1 MKSLKTQIVAP
12 LLIALALT
20 TSACA
25 TQVAPA
31 VSAIPVAAATEPPQ
45 LKIVAT
51 DHHYMMPS
59 QIKAGYIN
67 MVMENAG
74 KEPHHAQFLRLND
87 NVTMEQFQIALQEG
101 VAAVMTVATLTGGP
115 SVIDPGMSQSVTL
128 NLAPGQYMLLCVIAG
143 ADGVPHLAKGM
154 VAPLTVIP
162 VEKEADQAVANA
174 APKADGQV
182 RLLDFSFALPQTIKA
197 GQQTWEIKNDGKQP
211 HEMTL
216 IKLAAGKTMADVA
229 AFMAHPAGAP
239 PFADVGG
246 MQGIMPG
253 DTAWLD
259 LNLEPGNYVALCHI
273 PDMASGEEHMHLGMI
288 MPFSVK

>member
-1 MKSLKTQIVAP
+1 MKSFKNQIVAP
-12 LLIALALT
+12 LLVALALT

-25 TQVAPA
+25 TPVAPA
-31 VSAIPVAAATEPPQ
+31 ISVVPAPAFESAM

-59 QIKAGYIN
+59 QIKAGYVN

-87 NVTMEQFQIALQEG
+87 GVTMEQFQAALQEG
-101 VAAVMTVATLTGGP
+101 IAAVMTVASLTGGP

-128 NLAPGQYMLLCVIAG
+128 NLTPGQYILLCVIPS

-154 VAPLTVIP
+154 LAPLTVTDGA
-162 VEKEADQAVANA
+162 KEGDIAAA
-174 APKADGQV
+174 APQADGRV
-182 RLLDFSFALPQTIKA
+182 RLLDFSFSLPQAINA
-197 GQQTWEIKNDGKQP
+197 GRQTWEIKNDGKQP

-216 IKLAAGKTMADVA
+216 IKLAPGKTMADIA
-229 AFMAHPAGAP
+229 AYMAQPAGAP

-253 DTAWLD
+253 ATAWLD

-288 MPFSVK
+288 MPFSVE

>member
-1 MKSLKTQIVAP
+1 MKSLTNQIVAP
-12 LLIALALT
+12 LLVALALS

-25 TQVAPA
+25 GQVAP
-31 VSAIPVAAATEPPQ
+31 VISAAPAVAAFQPPM

-51 DHHYMMPS
+51 DHHYEMPS
-59 QIKAGYIN
+59 QIKAGYVN

-87 NVTMEQFQIALQEG
+87 GVTMEQFQAALQQG
-101 VAAVMTVATLTGGP
+101 VPAVMAIAALTGGP
-115 SVIDPGMSQSVTL
+115 SVIDPGMRQSVTL
-128 NLAPGQYMLLCVIAG
+128 NLTPGQYMLLCVIAG

-154 VAPLTVIP
+154 VAPLTVTP
-162 VEKEADQAVANA
+162 ADGAEETAAA
-174 APKADGQV
+174 APKAAGQV
-182 RLLDFSFALPQTIKA
+182 RLLDFSFNLPQAIKA
-197 GQQTWEIKNDGKQP
+197 GRQTWEIKNDGKQP

-216 IKLAAGKTMADVA
+216 IKLAEGKTMADVHA
-229 AFMAHPAGAP
+229 YMAQPTGAP

-253 DTAWLD
+253 TSAWLD

-288 MPFSVK
+288 MPFSVE

>member
-1 MKSLKTQIVAP
+1 MISLKNQFIAP
-12 LLIALALT
+12 LLMALALT

-25 TQVAPA
+25 GQVAPA
-31 VSAIPVAAATEPPQ
+31 VSVAPAVAAAEPPV

-87 NVTMEQFQIALQEG
+87 GVTMEQFQAALQQG
-101 VAAVMTVATLTGGP
+101 VPAVLAIAALTGGP

-128 NLAPGQYMLLCVIAG
+128 NLTPGQYMLLCIIAG

-154 VAPLTVIP
+154 VAPLTVTA
-162 VEKEADQAVANA
+162 ADGAADTIA
-174 APKADGQV
+174 TAPKADGQV
-182 RLLDFSFALPQTIKA
+182 RLLDFSFSLPPAIKA
-197 GQQTWEIKNDGKQP
+197 GPHTWEIKNDGKQP

-216 IKLAAGKTMADVA
+216 IKLAPGKTMADVA
-229 AFMAHPAGAP
+229 AFMAQPAGAP

-253 DTAWLD
+253 AAAWLD

-288 MPFSVK
+288 MPFSVE

>member
-1 MKSLKTQIVAP
+1 MKSLKNQIVAP
-12 LLIALALT
+12 LLVALALT

-25 TQVAPA
+25 GQVAPA
-31 VSAIPVAAATEPPQ
+31 VSVVPAAAAVQPTL

-59 QIKAGYIN
+59 EIKAGYVN

-87 NVTMEQFQIALQEG
+87 GVSMEQFQAALQEG
-101 VAAVMTVATLTGGP
+101 IMAVMTVASLTGGP

-128 NLAPGQYMLLCVIAG
+128 NLVPGQYMLLCVIAG

-154 VAPLTVIP
+154 VAPLTVTP
-162 VEKEADQAVANA
+162 AENEAAA
-174 APKADGQV
+174 APKADGQA
-182 RLLDFSFALPQTIKA
+182 RLLDFSFSLPQGIKA

-216 IKLAAGKTMADVA
+216 IKLAPGTTMADVA
-229 AFMAHPAGAP
+229 AFMAQPAGVP
-239 PFADVGG
+239 PFADAGG

-253 DTAWLD
+253 ATAWLD

-273 PDMASGEEHMHLGMI
+273 PDLASGEEHMHLGMI

>member
-1 MKSLKTQIVAP
+1 MKSLKNQIVAP
-12 LLIALALT
+12 LLVALALT

-31 VSAIPVAAATEPPQ
+31 VSAIPVAAAAEPPV

-87 NVTMEQFQIALQEG
+87 GVTMEQFQAALQEG
-101 VAAVMTVATLTGGP
+101 IAAVMTVASLTGGP

-128 NLAPGQYMLLCVIAG
+128 NLTPGQYMLLCVIAG

-154 VAPLTVIP
+154 VAPLTVTP
-162 VEKEADQAVANA
+162 AEKVAGA

-182 RLLDFSFALPQTIKA
+182 RLLDFSFRLPQTIKA

-216 IKLAAGKTMADVA
+216 IKLAEGKTMADVA
-229 AFMAHPAGAP
+229 AFMAQPAGAP

-253 DTAWLD
+253 ATAWLD
-259 LNLEPGNYVALCHI
+259 LNLEPGSYVALCHI

-288 MPFSVK
+288 MPFSVE

>member
-12 LLIALALT
+12 LLVALTLT
-20 TSACA
+20 TSGCA
-25 TQVAPA
+25 TQMAPA
-31 VSAIPVAAATEPPQ
+31 VSAIPVAAAAEPTM
-45 LKIVAT
+45 LRIVAT

-87 NVTMEQFQIALQEG
+87 SVTMEQFQAALQEG

-128 NLAPGQYMLLCVIAG
+128 NLAPGQYMLLCIIAG

-154 VAPLTVIP
+154 VAPLTVTP
-162 VEKEADQAVANA
+162 ADKDVAA
-174 APKADGQV
+174 TAPKADGQV
-182 RLLDFSFALPQTIKA
+182 RLVDFSFTLPQAIKA
-197 GQQTWEIKNDGKQP
+197 GKQTWEIKNDGKQP

-216 IKLAAGKTMADVA
+216 IKLAEGKTMADVA
-229 AFMAHPAGAP
+229 AFMAKPAGAP

-253 DTAWLD
+253 ATAWLD

-288 MPFSVK
+288 MPFSVE

>member
-1 MKSLKTQIVAP
+1 MKSLKNQIVAP
-12 LLIALALT
+12 LLLTLALT

-25 TQVAPA
+25 GQMAPA
-31 VSAIPVAAATEPPQ
+31 VSVVPAAAAAQPAV

-59 QIKAGYIN
+59 QIKAGYVN

-87 NVTMEQFQIALQEG
+87 GVTMEQFQTALQQG
-101 VAAVMTVATLTGGP
+101 IPAVMAIAALTGGP

-128 NLAPGQYMLLCVIAG
+128 NLTPGQYMLLCVIAG

-154 VAPLTVIP
+154 VAPLTVTP
-162 VEKEADQAVANA
+162 ADGAADTAAA
-174 APKADGQV
+174 APKAGGQV
-182 RLLDFSFALPQTIKA
+182 RLLDFSFSLPQAIKA

-216 IKLAAGKTMADVA
+216 IKLAPGKTMADVH
-229 AFMAHPAGAP
+229 AFMAQPAGAP

-253 DTAWLD
+253 ATAWLD
-259 LNLEPGNYVALCHI
+259 LNLEPGNYVAVCHI

-288 MPFSVK
+288 MPFSVE